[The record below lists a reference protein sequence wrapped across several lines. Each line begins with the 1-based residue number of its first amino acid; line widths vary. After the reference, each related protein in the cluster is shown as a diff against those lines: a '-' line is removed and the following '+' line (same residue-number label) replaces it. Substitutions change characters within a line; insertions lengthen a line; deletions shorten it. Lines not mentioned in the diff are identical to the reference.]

1 MWKSHLQP
9 VNMEKG
15 LCCGACVYHTQ
26 HGQKKE
32 EKMYGGKT
40 MPINDWKWTDDESE
54 MDIATCKH
62 KQMDSKSAH
71 KNSSWLTNITYLIYN
86 TIYLS
91 MLNVLNVAVSTV
103 CNIVKKFTACGTGA
117 DHPWRGRKRKIYER
131 LQQRIV
137 WTLDIEP
144 PSTSK
149 QIQVVLQTPGTT
161 VSART
166 IRCHLNKKGHDG
178 RRPRRIPL
186 LTQEKKKKK
195 KPDGGGSLMFW
206 VALLLQ
212 ALDVLT
218 VCMAIWNL
226 KTTKEFRGEI
236 TRPGSESWASV
247 RGHGSYSRMMMH
259 SILLKSPKHG

>member
-40 MPINDWKWTDDESE
+40 MPINYWKWTDDESQ

-71 KNSSWLTNITYLIYN
+71 KNSSWFTNITYLIYN

-91 MLNVLNVAVSTV
+91 MLNVFNVPVSTV

-117 DHPWRGRKRKIYER
+117 DHPWRGRKRRIYER

-195 KPDGGGSLMFW
+195 EARWWRFT
-206 VALLLQ
+206 
-212 ALDVLT
+212 DVLGCFAASGAGCLDC
-218 VCMAIWNL
+218 VYGNMKSEDYQRIPWRNN
-226 KTTKEFRGEI
+226 E
-236 TRPGSESWASV
+236 TRVRKLGLRQRSWVLQQDDDA
-247 RGHGSYSRMMMH
+247 
-259 SILLKSPKHG
+259 